1 MPTVIS
7 INTSSKIG
15 IWNISQRGQSF
26 INNYYAIT
34 NGYKVTQVL
43 SVSLFYN
50 LFNNLRSILEVEN
63 KKKDVNI
70 IFCSTLQLLNLKKEK
85 KDFINFFKKYNIHF
99 ALELK
104 KGKGVKYL
112 NEVFDELD
120 RFTKKK
126 NISFD
131 KAKSYKALFKQY
143 KNKII

>member
-126 NISFD
+126 
-131 KAKSYKALFKQY
+131 KYKF
-143 KNKII
+143 